1 MRSPLRMKNLF
12 LMFVVVVY
20 PVIFMHREIA
30 TGTSSLLQYSSRL
43 DSSGTV
49 RQAQILNRMGTLW
62 SPNFLDNAPSGVSF
76 WNTSS
81 ISQSV
86 QWVALWTLTRVFS
99 PILSVNLWIL
109 MGWILS
115 GLAAYFLAKKI
126 GASYLGSISAALFC
140 ESLPWMREKAM
151 THMSYVFLCIPLFA
165 LILMMKVSENPTLK
179 GVSYLVIFIIG
190 TLFFD
195 LYWFYFTVIIL
206 VVYLI
211 SNCSDFCRI
220 VARLSIQQQQKLL
233 LMCCGLFSFLG
244 TGFFI
249 AQNLMSQSKASRSR
263 FTIWDRSFI
272 DSFQGSIIRFIRP
285 NSTHLL
291 FPHAADN
298 VVSFEDTVQ
307 YAGIVLLLL
316 ASLALLVRFRSNDD
330 FMLRRHGVLFVEI
343 VVFVIL
349 TLPTSIFIG
358 NFSIHTPV
366 SFLRFFTPGIRVF
379 ARSGLVAEALL
390 CVLAGVG
397 VSVIQK
403 FYKRFFIGNI
413 VAISVVFLA
422 LLDLNPLSRHFD
434 LDVYSDFKAVR
445 NALKEE
451 PNHVLLILQPDL
463 DPTYFPAYV
472 TEGQLVDNPE
482 NSEWAGGLWEHASR
496 GDELFAVWL
505 LEHGVTHVLVPLN
518 ATGNTEYSRK
528 WGDYPT
534 VQLSFVSPWF
544 TKVSSS
550 SGILK
555 GNLFRINPPTKL
567 SEKVYLHNFSL
578 KWGGARDLF
587 YRRGFVP
594 DPYSYYFEDGANFS
608 WVLPTETPRVA
619 LESDAPLGTKFQMTF
634 ELVPAYGGEAQP
646 QIIRV
651 DSRGSS
657 QIVRL
662 SAGITAS
669 VSVLVEAGGEVS
681 FQRFLPCTVPA
692 FHEPGNSDFRA
703 ICYAVTSVKVEEVG
717 P

>member
-1 MRSPLRMKNLF
+1 MKNLF
-12 LMFVVVVY
+12 LLLVVVIY
-20 PVIFMHREIA
+20 PVIFMHRELVPGA
-30 TGTSSLLQYSSRL
+30 SSLLQFSSRL

-49 RQAQILNRMGTLW
+49 RQAQILSRMGTLW
-62 SPNFLDNAPSGVSF
+62 SHNFLDNAPSGVSF

-81 ISQSV
+81 ISQSL
-86 QWVALWTLTRVFS
+86 QFVALWTLTRVFS

-126 GASYLGSISAALFC
+126 GASYFGSISAALFC

-151 THMSYVFLCIPLFA
+151 THMSYVFLGIPLFA

-179 GVSYLVIFIIG
+179 RVSYLAIFIIG

-195 LYWFYFTVIIL
+195 LYWFYFTVIIF

-211 SNCSDFCRI
+211 SNRSDFCRI
-220 VARLSIQQQQKLL
+220 VARLSIQQRRKLI

-244 TGFFI
+244 FGFFI
-249 AQNLMSQSKASRSR
+249 AQSLMSQSKAGRSR

-272 DSFQGSIIRFIRP
+272 DTFQGSIIRFIRP

-291 FPHAADN
+291 FPRAADN

-307 YAGIVLLLL
+307 YAGVVLLLL
-316 ASLALLVRFRSNDD
+316 ASLALLVKFQNNDD
-330 FMLRRHGVLFVEI
+330 FMLGRRGILFVEI
-343 VVFVIL
+343 IVFVIL
-349 TLPTSIFIG
+349 TLPTSISIG
-358 NFSIHTPV
+358 SFSIQTPV

-379 ARSGLVAEALL
+379 ARSGLVAEAFL

-403 FYKRFFIGNI
+403 FYKRFLIGNI
-413 VAISVVFLA
+413 VALSVVFIA
-422 LLDLNPLSRHFD
+422 LLDLNPFSRHFD
-434 LDVYSDFKAVR
+434 LDVYTDFKAVR
-445 NALKEE
+445 NALSEE
-451 PNHVLLILQPDL
+451 PSHVLLILQPDL
-463 DPTYFPAYV
+463 DPTYFPTYV
-472 TEGQLVDNPE
+472 TEGRLAVNPE
-482 NSEWAGGLWEHASR
+482 NSEWGGGSWEYASR

-505 LEHGVTHVLVPLN
+505 LQHGVTHVLVPLN
-518 ATGNTEYSRK
+518 ATGNPEYSRK

-534 VQLSFVSPWF
+534 VQLSFSSPWF
-544 TKVSSS
+544 TKVASS

-555 GNLFRINPPTKL
+555 GDLFRINPSTKPNDNFH
-567 SEKVYLHNFSL
+567 LHKFSL
-578 KWGGARDLF
+578 KWAGVRDLF

-594 DPYSYYFEDGANFS
+594 NPYSYYFEDGANIS
-608 WVLPTETPRVA
+608 WVVPTETPRVA

-646 QIIRV
+646 QIVRV
-651 DSRGSS
+651 DSWGSS
-657 QIVRL
+657 QIVEL
-662 SAGITAS
+662 SPGITAS
-669 VSVLVEAGGEVS
+669 VSVLVEAGEEVS

-692 FHEPGNSDFRA
+692 FHEPGNPDMRA
-703 ICYAVTSVKVEEVG
+703 ICYAITSLQVKQVV